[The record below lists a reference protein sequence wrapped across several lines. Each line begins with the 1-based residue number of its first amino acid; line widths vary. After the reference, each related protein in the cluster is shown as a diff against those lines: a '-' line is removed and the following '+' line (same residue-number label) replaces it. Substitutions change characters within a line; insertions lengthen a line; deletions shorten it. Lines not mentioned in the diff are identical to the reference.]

1 MRGRSFVARKRGNGE
16 GGINR
21 RKDGRW
27 EGRYH
32 AEEKRRSV
40 YGKTRKEAAEKLAKA
55 MAAKDAPAAFVS
67 TNITLAEFL
76 AQYED
81 AARGTM
87 KRRSFETYLDVAR
100 LHLLPTLGNI
110 KLKDLGRERVQKLYS
125 RKREDGLSAAR
136 VRRIHGVLSAA
147 LNKAVLWHLI
157 SHNVCEE
164 VSPPRVE
171 APDIRPLNREQARR
185 FLAATET
192 DTYHALYVLALTA
205 GMRLGELGG
214 LVWSNLHLDMGVVR
228 VDRAL
233 ITGHEGQSFESPKTS
248 GSRRTIT
255 LTRKAVG
262 ALHQHREQ
270 KRAAGNAVE
279 GDALIFTNTIGG
291 PINPSHFA
299 TRSFKPILK
308 RAGLPDTN
316 FHAATRHTCCCLL
329 LEAGVNPK
337 AVSLQLGH
345 SSVAFTLQK
354 YAHYMPGMGDAA
366 AGAMDEALE

>member
-1 MRGRSFVARKRGNGE
+1 MARKRGNGE

-32 AEEKRRSV
+32 VGKKRRSV

-55 MAAKDAPAAFVS
+55 MAAKDGPAAFVPA
-67 TNITLAEFL
+67 NITLAEFL
-76 AQYED
+76 AQYGD

-100 LHLLPTLGNI
+100 LHLLPALGNT
-110 KLKDLGRERVQKLYS
+110 KLKDLSREQVQKLYS
-125 RKREDGLSAAR
+125 RKRDDGLSAAR

-147 LNKAVLWHLI
+147 LNKAVLWHLV
-157 SHNVCEE
+157 SHNICKE

-171 APDIRPLNREQARR
+171 APEIKPLTKEQAKR
-185 FLAATET
+185 FLAAAET
-192 DTYHALYVLALTA
+192 DRYHALYVLALTT

-214 LVWSNLHLDMGVVR
+214 LVWSNLRLDAGVVR

-233 ITGHEGQSFESPKTS
+233 ITGYGGQSFESPKTS

-255 LTRKAVG
+255 LSRKAVD

-270 KRAAGNAVE
+270 QRAAGNAVE
-279 GDALIFTNTIGG
+279 GDALVFTNTIGG
-291 PINPSHFA
+291 PINPSHFT
-299 TRSFKPILK
+299 TRSFKPLLK
-308 RAGLPDTN
+308 RAGLPHTN

-337 AVSLQLGH
+337 TVSLQLGH

-354 YAHYMPGMGDAA
+354 YAHYLPGMGEVA
-366 AGAMDEALE
+366 AGAMDEALG